1 MQGILA
7 ARIDRLP
14 ADAKELLQTLAV
26 IGREF
31 SLSLIRAVVP
41 KSDDELSRMLND
53 LQLGEFIYEQPAVGD
68 TEYIFKHA
76 LTQEVAYNS
85 LLMERRKQLH
95 ERIGR
100 AVEEL
105 YASSIDDHL
114 AELAHHYGRSG
125 NSAKALDYL
134 ESTGLRAVRRLAY
147 GEAVRNLTAALELLQ
162 RTPSSAERDRREF
175 ALQTNLGPALMAT
188 KGWAAPE
195 TERAYLRAEQI
206 AETGATPEQQ
216 FALLV
221 GLFGLF
227 YVGGDLS
234 AARERLEQVWKF
246 VDRHPDPVFLLEAV
260 HHDWSVALSAGE
272 LETSQRHVERGLKLF
287 ESKLRSAAVPLY
299 SAHHPAVCGYAWH
312 ARLSWLRGRPDAARR
327 YADGTISLAKEL
339 GDTISTAFALSE
351 RALLHRMMLEPKLAL
366 EVAGAAM
373 NIAEDVGFLYVL
385 RHARIIQGWALTELG
400 RTEEGVGQIREE
412 TEALS
417 ANREELWLT
426 LGFATLAD
434 ACLKAGHIEHGLKAI
449 GDALELVRR
458 SGECFWEA
466 EINRLRGELLL
477 GQSPSDPAVARAS
490 FEHAIEKS
498 RQQGAKSL
506 ELRATTSLARLLR
519 DTSRRDDAR
528 TMLADI
534 YGWFS
539 EGFDTADLKCAKALL
554 EELGD

>member
-1 MQGILA
+1 MAIIERTEGNPFFMEETVQVLLDEGALVRDGAMVKLTKPIGELKIPPTVQGILA
-7 ARIDRLP
+7 ARIDRLS
-14 ADAKELLQTLAV
+14 ADAKDLLQTLSV

-31 SLSLIRAVVP
+31 RMSLIRKVVSKP
-41 KSDDELSRMLND
+41 AEELDPMLNE
-53 LQLGEFIYEQPAVGD
+53 LQLGEFIYEQPALGD
-68 TEYIFKHA
+68 TEYAFKHA
-76 LTQEVAYNS
+76 LTQEVS
-85 LLMERRKQLH
+85 CSSILQERRKLLH

-105 YASSIDDHL
+105 YPSSIDDHL
-114 AELAHHYGRSG
+114 DELAHHYSRSG

-134 ESTGLRAVRRLAY
+134 ESAGLWAVRRLAY
-147 GEAVRNLTAALELLQ
+147 GEAMRSLTAALVLLQ
-162 RTPSSAERDRREF
+162 RAPSSAERDRREF
-175 ALQTNLGPALMAT
+175 ALQTSLGPALMAT

-227 YVGGDLS
+227 YVGGNLS
-234 AARERLEQVWKF
+234 AARERLKQVWKF
-246 VDRHPDPVFLLEAV
+246 VDRHPDPGFILEAV

-272 LETSQRHVERGLKLF
+272 LETSQRHVERGLALF

-327 YADGTISLAKEL
+327 YADRTISLAKEL
-339 GDTISTAFALSE
+339 GDTISMAFALSE
-351 RALLHRMMLEPKLAL
+351 KALVHRMMLEPKLAL
-366 EVAGAAM
+366 EIAGAAI

-385 RHARIIQGWALTELG
+385 RHARIIKGWALTELG
-400 RTEEGVGQIREE
+400 TTGEGLAQIGEE
-412 TEALS
+412 TDALS

-426 LGFATLAD
+426 LGLATLAD
-434 ACLKAGHIEHGLKAI
+434 ACLRAGHIEHGLKAI
-449 GDALELVRR
+449 GDALDLVGR

-477 GQSPSDPAVARAS
+477 GQSPS
-490 FEHAIEKS
+490 
-498 RQQGAKSL
+498 
-506 ELRATTSLARLLR
+506 
-519 DTSRRDDAR
+519 
-528 TMLADI
+528 
-534 YGWFS
+534 
-539 EGFDTADLKCAKALL
+539 
-554 EELGD
+554 